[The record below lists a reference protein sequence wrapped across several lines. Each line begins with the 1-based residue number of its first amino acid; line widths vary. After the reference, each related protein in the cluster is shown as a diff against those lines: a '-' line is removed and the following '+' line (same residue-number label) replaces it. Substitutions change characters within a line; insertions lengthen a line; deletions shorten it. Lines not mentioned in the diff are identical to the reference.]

1 MKKFWMVFAACLL
14 MLSLAACG
22 KKDKE
27 VENKT
32 NDTGVVEDKNDT
44 TTDMDGTDDDKADDK
59 ADDTAGDNATHDQK
73 VENADDIAD
82 AVSSLEE
89 VDHARVLKMNN
100 SAYVGVTLKDGTT
113 SSKELD
119 DKIADKAKEAG
130 ADTDKVYVSTNP
142 DFAKQIDDYSDKAR
156 DGEPVEGF
164 FDEVGNAMKRM
175 FPDAH

>member
-1 MKKFWMVFAACLL
+1 MKKFWMVFAACWL

-27 VENKT
+27 VENQT
-32 NDTGVVEDKNDT
+32 NDTGVVENENDT
-44 TTDMDGTDDDKADDK
+44 TTDMDGTE
-59 ADDTAGDNATHDQK
+59 DDTTNDNATNDQT

-82 AVSSLEE
+82 AVSTLEE
-89 VDHARVLKMNN
+89 VDHANVLKMNN
-100 SAYVGVTLKDGTT
+100 SAYVGVTLKEGTT

-119 DKIADKAKEAG
+119 DKIADKAKEVG

-142 DFAKQIDDYSDKAR
+142 DSAKQIDEYSDKIR

-164 FDEVGNAMKRM
+164 FDEVGDAMKRM

>member
-22 KKDKE
+22 KKDKDAD
-27 VENKT
+27 NQT
-32 NDTGVVEDKNDT
+32 NDTGVVENETDT
-44 TTDMDGTDDDKADDK
+44 TTDMDGTNDENAEG
-59 ADDTAGDNATHDQK
+59 TAGENAKHDQK
-73 VENADDIAD
+73 VENADEIAD

-100 SAYVGVTLKDGTT
+100 SAYVGVTLKEGTT

-130 ADTDKVYVSTNP
+130 ADTDKVYVSSNP
-142 DFAKQIDDYSDKAR
+142 DSAKQIDEYSDKIR

-164 FDEVGNAMKRM
+164 FDEVGDAMKRM

>member
-1 MKKFWMVFAACLL
+1 MKKFWMVFTACLL

-22 KKDKE
+22 KKDKD
-27 VENKT
+27 VDNQT
-32 NDTGVVEDKNDT
+32 NDTGVVENETDT
-44 TTDMDGTDDDKADDK
+44 TTDMDGTE
-59 ADDTAGDNATHDQK
+59 DDTTNDNATNDQT

-82 AVSSLEE
+82 AVSTLEE

-100 SAYVGVTLKDGTT
+100 SAYVGVTLKEGTT

-119 DKIADKAKEAG
+119 DKIADKAKEVG

-142 DFAKQIDDYSDKAR
+142 DSAKQIDEYSDKIR

-164 FDEVGNAMKRM
+164 FDEVGDAMKRI

>member
-1 MKKFWMVFAACLL
+1 MKKFWMVFASCLL

-22 KKDKE
+22 KKDKDAD
-27 VENKT
+27 NQT
-32 NDTGVVEDKNDT
+32 NDTGVVENETDT
-44 TTDMDGTDDDKADDK
+44 TTDMDGTNDENAEGTDDE
-59 ADDTAGDNATHDQK
+59 NAKHDQK
-73 VENADDIAD
+73 VENADEIAD

-100 SAYVGVTLKDGTT
+100 SAYVGVTLKEGTT

-130 ADTDKVYVSTNP
+130 ADTDKVYVSSNP
-142 DFAKQIDDYSDKAR
+142 DSAKQIDEYSDKIR

-164 FDEVGNAMKRM
+164 FDEVGDAMKRM

>member
-27 VENKT
+27 VENQT
-32 NDTGVVEDKNDT
+32 NDTGVVENENDT
-44 TTDMDGTDDDKADDK
+44 TTDMDGTDDD
-59 ADDTAGDNATHDQK
+59 TTNDNATNDQT

-82 AVSSLEE
+82 AVSTLEE
-89 VDHARVLKMNN
+89 VDHANVLKMNN
-100 SAYVGVTLKDGTT
+100 SAYVGVTLKEGTT

-119 DKIADKAKEAG
+119 DKIADKAKEVG

-142 DFAKQIDDYSDKAR
+142 DSAKQIDEYSDKIR

-164 FDEVGNAMKRM
+164 FDEVGDAMKRM

>member
-27 VENKT
+27 VENQT
-32 NDTGVVEDKNDT
+32 NDTGVVENENDT
-44 TTDMDGTDDDKADDK
+44 TTDMDGTE
-59 ADDTAGDNATHDQK
+59 DDTTNDNATNDQT

-82 AVSSLEE
+82 AVSTLEE
-89 VDHARVLKMNN
+89 VDHANVLKMNN
-100 SAYVGVTLKDGTT
+100 SAYVGVTLKEGTT

-119 DKIADKAKEAG
+119 DKIADKAKEVG

-142 DFAKQIDDYSDKAR
+142 DSAKQIDEYSDKIR

-164 FDEVGNAMKRM
+164 FDEVGDAMKRM

>member
-22 KKDKE
+22 KKDKD
-27 VENKT
+27 VDNQT
-32 NDTGVVEDKNDT
+32 NDTGVVENENDT
-44 TTDMDGTDDDKADDK
+44 TTDMDGTE
-59 ADDTAGDNATHDQK
+59 DDTTNDNATNDQT

-82 AVSSLEE
+82 AVSTLEE

-100 SAYVGVTLKDGTT
+100 SAYVGVTLKEGTT

-119 DKIADKAKEAG
+119 DKIADKAKEVG

-142 DFAKQIDDYSDKAR
+142 DSAKQIDEYSDKIR

-164 FDEVGNAMKRM
+164 FDEVGDAMKRI

>member
-22 KKDKE
+22 KKDKDAD
-27 VENKT
+27 NQT
-32 NDTGVVEDKNDT
+32 NDTGVVENETNTTADT
-44 TTDMDGTDDDKADDK
+44 DGTNDENAEGTADE
-59 ADDTAGDNATHDQK
+59 NATHDEK
-73 VENADDIAD
+73 VENADEIAD

-100 SAYVGVTLKDGTT
+100 NAYVGVTLKEGTA

-130 ADTDKVYVSTNP
+130 ADTDKVYVSSNP
-142 DFAKQIDDYSDKAR
+142 DSAKQIDEYSDKIR

-164 FDEVGNAMKRM
+164 FDEVGDAMKRI

>member
-22 KKDKE
+22 KKDKD
-27 VENKT
+27 VDNQT
-32 NDTGVVEDKNDT
+32 NDTGVVENENDT
-44 TTDMDGTDDDKADDK
+44 TTDMDGTE
-59 ADDTAGDNATHDQK
+59 DDTTNDNATNDQT
-73 VENADDIAD
+73 VENADEIAD
-82 AVSSLEE
+82 AVSTLEE

-100 SAYVGVTLKDGTT
+100 SAYVGVTLKEESTE
-113 SSKELD
+113 SKELE

-142 DFAKQIDDYSDKAR
+142 DFAKQIDEYSDQIR

-164 FDEVGNAMKRM
+164 FDEVGDAMKRM

>member
-22 KKDKE
+22 KKDKD
-27 VENKT
+27 VENQT
-32 NDTGVVEDKNDT
+32 NDTGVVENENDT
-44 TTDMDGTDDDKADDK
+44 TTDMDGTDDD
-59 ADDTAGDNATHDQK
+59 TTNDNATNDQT
-73 VENADDIAD
+73 VENADEIAD

-89 VDHARVLKMNN
+89 VEHARVLKMNN
-100 SAYVGVTLKDGTT
+100 SAYVGVTLKEGTT

-130 ADTDKVYVSTNP
+130 VDTDKVYVSTNP
-142 DFAKQIDDYSDKAR
+142 DSAKQIDEYSDKIR
-156 DGEPVEGF
+156 EGEPVEGF
-164 FDEVGNAMKRM
+164 FDEVGDAMKRM

>member
-1 MKKFWMVFAACLL
+1 MKKLWMVFTACLL

-22 KKDKE
+22 KKDKD
-27 VENKT
+27 VDNQT
-32 NDTGVVEDKNDT
+32 NDTGVVENETDT
-44 TTDMDGTDDDKADDK
+44 TTDMDGTE
-59 ADDTAGDNATHDQK
+59 DDTTNDNATNDQT

-82 AVSSLEE
+82 AVSTLEE
-89 VDHARVLKMNN
+89 VEHARVLKMNN
-100 SAYVGVTLKDGTT
+100 SAYVGVTLKEGTT

-119 DKIADKAKEAG
+119 DKIADKAKEVG

-142 DFAKQIDDYSDKAR
+142 DSAKQIDEYSDKIR

-164 FDEVGNAMKRM
+164 FDEVGDAMKRI